1 MCSTS
6 RRPVGLVSLSNEER
20 QYDPVRSMSE
30 VLGREAPCLLSFA
43 LKALD
48 ARRTIKSSQKP
59 KPEDVVEVSSEDARM
74 K

>member
-30 VLGREAPCLLSFA
+30 VLRREAPCLLSFA

-48 ARRTIKSSQKP
+48 ARRTMKSS
-59 KPEDVVEVSSEDARM
+59 
-74 K
+74 